1 MPFYVRFISRYGNGL
16 VIILFGLMALAMLF
30 GRKSSLTGTLVFA
43 LPAAM
48 CTFNLWTLRRAAQ
61 ALSEEEW
68 LKSEVRKAE
77 LRRRLHDMAM
87 EDATRRPP
95 PMPVLSL
102 PATSSSTLPADR
114 SGGSTPD

>member
-16 VIILFGLMALAMLF
+16 VIVLFGLMALAMLF
-30 GRKSSLTGTLVFA
+30 GRKSNLIGALFFA

-48 CTFNLWTLRRAAQ
+48 CAFNLCTLRRAAQ

-77 LRRRLHDMAM
+77 LRRRLHDMAI
-87 EDATRRPP
+87 EDAARRPP

-102 PATSSSTLPADR
+102 PASVPPTLPADR
-114 SGGSTPD
+114 SGGSAPD